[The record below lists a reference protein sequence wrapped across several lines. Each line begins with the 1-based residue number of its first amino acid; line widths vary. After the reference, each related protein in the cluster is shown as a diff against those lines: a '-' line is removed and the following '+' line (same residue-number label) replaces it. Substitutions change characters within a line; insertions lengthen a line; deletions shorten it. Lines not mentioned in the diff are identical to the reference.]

1 MLEKYD
7 NLYAAVITKEQ
18 HEKTCN
24 YWYLVD
30 NSATAHTAFT
40 TKHGFMR
47 WLNERNL
54 KLTKPLTE
62 PGVFSSQKITGSYQ
76 TESHMDKQYFDNGLQ
91 PVLLTKTLSNGD
103 YVVAKIT
110 EDSEKIR
117 TVHTL
122 NPNVKERYVFNYQE
136 ASKEMR

>member
-1 MLEKYD
+1 MKYD
-7 NLYAAVITKEQ
+7 NLYLAVITKER
-18 HEKTCN
+18 HERTCN
-24 YWYLVD
+24 YWYLID

-40 TKHGFMR
+40 TEHGVMT

-62 PGVFSSQKITGSYQ
+62 PGVFSTQKIEGKYQ
-76 TESHMDKQYFDNGLQ
+76 TKSHMDKKYFDNNLQ
-91 PVLLTKTLSNGD
+91 PVLCSKTLSNGD

-110 EDSEKIR
+110 EDIEGIR

-122 NPNVKERYVFNYQE
+122 NPNVRDRYVFNYQE
-136 ASKEMR
+136 AAKEMK